1 METDYVLRL
10 EKIKNPI
17 VWFRLG
23 IFGSIIQSL
32 KESFEAVVRN
42 KGWHE
47 EEDVIAC
54 GFPKLSPLSCALFWA
69 AVHAGLPSNTITP
82 S

>member
-1 METDYVLRL
+1 MA
-10 EKIKNPI
+10 KNNNPI
-17 VWFRLG
+17 IRFRLG
-23 IFGSIIQSL
+23 IFASIVQSL
-32 KESFEAVVRN
+32 KESFEAVVGN
-42 KGWHE
+42 KHWLE

-54 GFPKLSPLSCALFWA
+54 GFLKLLPLSSALFWA